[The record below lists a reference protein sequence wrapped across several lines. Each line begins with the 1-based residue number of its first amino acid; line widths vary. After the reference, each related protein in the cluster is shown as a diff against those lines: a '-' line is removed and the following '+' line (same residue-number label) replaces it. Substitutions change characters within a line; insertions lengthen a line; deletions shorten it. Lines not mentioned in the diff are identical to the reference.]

1 MNFHG
6 TLKIFVILILIDAS
20 LFLNLLLF
28 FLEEES
34 LKYLL
39 VAVPPSLCGQ
49 CLITL
54 TFVFTKKVITLL
66 PFMSH

>member
-28 FLEEES
+28 FLEES

-49 CLITL
+49 CLNTL